1 MTLDSKTFF
10 IANRGEIADRINRA
24 AKAQGLR
31 PVQTHSETDGHAGRP
46 ARRRG
51 GQHRATRG
59 RRERG
64 VR

>member
-1 MTLDSKTFF
+1 MLDGKTFF
-10 IANRGEIADRINRA
+10 IANRGEIAHRINRA
-24 AKAQGLR
+24 ARPLGLR
-31 PVQTHSETDGHAGRP
+31 VVKTHSEADGHAGRP

-59 RRERG
+59 QRERG